1 MLNPVLK
8 IDPKFKAVCPPLT
21 KEERRELRES
31 IKRDGCRED
40 ILTWRGFVID
50 GHNRLELC
58 EELHKPY
65 TTRPIVELKSR
76 GEVIQW
82 ILRNQLGRRNLT
94 AMQRAELALK
104 LKDAIAAEAKKRQV
118 SQLKKGAEKPV
129 VPTLAPRENGKT
141 RDELAKMANVSHGTL
156 AKVEKIIAGAE
167 PEVVEAARKGEMSI
181 NKAYQTVAPT
191 PAPKKPAPEPQ
202 DGFAIVADVDAPESE
217 ERDTEPPRAVP
228 VEAAPEPVKRIKNWE
243 RFNSWNEAY
252 STILDEGLLPI
263 RGQRA
268 APDVLVWMFMDYIP
282 GERRIDYL
290 RRLKQEGILNP
301 KGCGE
306 LNRRERKR
314 NSLPNA

>member
-1 MLNPVLK
+1 MLKNLK
-8 IDPKFKAVCPPLT
+8 TRKLFADLIPPLSI
-21 KEERRELRES
+21 EERGELENS
-31 IKRDGCRED
+31 IMDEGCRD
-40 ILTWRGFVID
+40 AICVWNGVIVD
-50 GHNRLELC
+50 GHNRYEIC
-58 EELHKPY
+58 KRRKRAFRVKEMSFDNDEAA
-65 TTRPIVELKSR
+65 VA
-76 GEVIQW
+76 W
-82 ILRNQLGRRNLT
+82 IIRSQFGRRNLT

-104 LKDAIAAEAKKRQV
+104 LKDAIAAEAKKRQGARND
-118 SQLKKGAEKPV
+118 LKKNIPQKSAGSSKE
-129 VPTLAPRENGKT
+129 T
-141 RDELAKMANVSHGTL
+141 RDELAKMAGVSHDTI

-191 PAPKKPAPEPQ
+191 PAPKELAPEPQ
-202 DGFAIVADVDAPESE
+202 DGFAIVADIDAPESE
-217 ERDTEPPRAVP
+217 ERDTEPPRAVS

-263 RGQRA
+263 RGQGA
-268 APDVLVWMFMDYIP
+268 ARDVLVWMFMDYIP

-301 KGCGE
+301 KGGGE